1 MHLEKLQVP
10 ITPAMQSTFT
20 NPSGSIVDR
29 SIKIVLS
36 DPDNTASRTD
46 GLPAIM
52 ERHHRLHGTSL
63 LASAGRL
70 LKLNASTYASSCTIF
85 HRYCRQVSLKKMNV
99 WSVAMASTLLA
110 CKLEEETR
118 PIRQVILIYARI
130 YRKRRLV
137 LCDDAESVVGD
148 KHVAASELATSAT
161 LQEKLSHLRH
171 INPMSP
177 FGPVY
182 QEWYN
187 EIIATE
193 NKLLRQL
200 GFTLYWIPD
209 SHPHKFI
216 IYFVE
221 ALDIQKPDFC
231 QRAWNYCN
239 DSCRLDLCL
248 RFAPEV
254 IACSAIV
261 LSARDCQ
268 VDLPVA
274 RDEICW
280 WHLFVGDARD
290 GELSVIGNALLS
302 LQIDCLP
309 CTTRAFIPSVSG
321 DAWNDPESYVW
332 SVADSNVR

>member
-1 MHLEKLQVP
+1 
-10 ITPAMQSTFT
+10 MQSRSSLS
-20 NPSGSIVDR
+20 NPSRSIVDR
-29 SIKIVLS
+29 SIKIVIS
-36 DPDNTASRTD
+36 DPDNTASRND
-46 GLPAIM
+46 GLSAVL

-63 LASAGRL
+63 LVSAARL
-70 LKLNASTYASSCTIF
+70 LKLSASTYASSCTIF
-85 HRYCRQVSLKKMNV
+85 HRYCHQVSLKGMNV

-118 PIRQVILIYARI
+118 PIRHVILMYARI

-137 LCDDAESVVGD
+137 LCDDAESVIGD
-148 KHVAASELATSAT
+148 KNVAASEVAKTVSLP
-161 LQEKLSHLRH
+161 EKLAQLRQ
-171 INPMSP
+171 IKPMSP

-193 NKLLRQL
+193 NELLRQL

-221 ALDIQKPDFC
+221 ALEIQKHDFC

-254 IACSAIV
+254 IACTAIV
-261 LSARDCQ
+261 LAARDCH
-268 VDLPVA
+268 VDLPTG
-274 RDEICW
+274 DEAW
-280 WHLFVGDARD
+280 WHVFVGDTRD
-290 GELSVIGNALLS
+290 AELSMVGNTLLS
-302 LQIDCLP
+302 LQIDCP
-309 CTTRAFIPSVSG
+309 PSTTLAFLPSVSG
-321 DAWNDPESYVW
+321 DAWNDPDSYVW
-332 SVADSNVR
+332 SVAD

>member
-1 MHLEKLQVP
+1 
-10 ITPAMQSTFT
+10 
-20 NPSGSIVDR
+20 
-29 SIKIVLS
+29 
-36 DPDNTASRTD
+36 
-46 GLPAIM
+46 
-52 ERHHRLHGTSL
+52 
-63 LASAGRL
+63 
-70 LKLNASTYASSCTIF
+70 
-85 HRYCRQVSLKKMNV
+85 MNV

-118 PIRQVILIYARI
+118 PIRHVILMYARI

-148 KHVAASELATSAT
+148 KNVAASKLAKSAS
-161 LQEKLSHLRH
+161 LQEKLSLLRQ

-187 EIIATE
+187 EIIGTE
-193 NKLLRQL
+193 NELLRQL

-221 ALDIQKPDFC
+221 ALDIQEPDLC
-231 QRAWNYCN
+231 QRVWNYCN
-239 DSCRLDLCL
+239 DACRLDLCL

-254 IACSAIV
+254 IACTAII
-261 LSARDCQ
+261 LTARDCQ
-268 VDLPVA
+268 VDLPSGNDDDDDEA
-274 RDEICW
+274 RCW

-302 LQIDCLP
+302 LQFDCPRSVTLAFLP
-309 CTTRAFIPSVSG
+309 SLSG
-321 DAWNDPESYVW
+321 DAWNDPNSYIW
-332 SVADSNVR
+332 SVAD